1 MRNAECV
8 DVQNYLCDAF
18 GPSSNE
24 AHLNRNMEKLTQFHC
39 LYTRVLTFCIMFLSI
54 KYIVL
59 EIRTNPFT
67 TEYDL
72 SEVLSIVHWQ
82 SRSKPLEQFSVGKHW
97 SCET

>member
-8 DVQNYLCDAF
+8 DVQNYLCGTF

-24 AHLNRNMEKLTQFHC
+24 AHFNRNMEK
-39 LYTRVLTFCIMFLSI
+39 LTFCIMFLSI

-72 SEVLSIVHWQ
+72 REVLSIVHWQ
-82 SRSKPLEQFSVGKHW
+82 SRRKPLEQFSVGKHS